1 MCIRINDYQTSS
13 RRHIIDKNI
22 IAGDIMIYLDNA
34 ATTFPKPKTVYQEVM
49 RAMTEYGANPGRG
62 SHSMAVEG
70 ARIIYETRE
79 LMAKLFNLDDP
90 MKVIFTFNATDGLNQ
105 GIKGVLDPGDHVITT
120 TMEHNSVLR
129 PIKEL
134 EKYGIENTIVQCES
148 DGSISV
154 DDIESAIKSS
164 TKLIVTTHVSNLT
177 GTIMPIGEIGQM
189 CKRRGILYLVDAA
202 QSAGVL
208 DIDVKRDNIDLL
220 AVPGHKGLLG
230 PQGTGA
236 LLINCDAEIKHL
248 KEGGTGSESSS
259 MIQPNFYPDKL
270 EAGTHNLLG
279 IAGLNAGLKYI
290 LNKGTKSIYSHE
302 KMILDIFIN
311 GIRENGRINI
321 YGPEDINNR
330 CGVVPINI
338 EDIDSSEV
346 AYSLDDKYGIAVRPG
361 LHCAPLAH
369 KTIGTEKI
377 GAVRFS
383 VGPFN
388 NKSDIMTAIKAL
400 NEISKN

>member
-1 MCIRINDYQTSS
+1 
-13 RRHIIDKNI
+13 
-22 IAGDIMIYLDNA
+22 MIYLDNA
-34 ATTFPKPKTVYQEVM
+34 ATTYPKPKSVYQNVM
-49 RAMTEYGANPGRG
+49 SAMTEYGANPGRG
-62 SHSMAVEG
+62 SHAMAIEG
-70 ARIIYETRE
+70 ARVIYETRE
-79 LMAKLFNLDDP
+79 LMAQLFNLDDP

-105 GIKGVLDPGDHVITT
+105 AIKGVLNPGDHVVTT
-120 TMEHNSVLR
+120 SMEHNSVLR
-129 PIKEL
+129 PVKEL
-134 EKYGIENTIVQCES
+134 EKYGIENTIVQCAS
-148 DGSISV
+148 DGSVNVADLEAALKIN
-154 DDIESAIKSS
+154 
-164 TKLIVTTHVSNLT
+164 TKLVVTTHVSNLT
-177 GTIMPIGEIGQM
+177 GTIMPVEEIGQM
-189 CKRRGILYLVDAA
+189 CRRRNVLYLLDAS

-208 DIDVKRDNIDLL
+208 DVDMKKYNIDLL

-236 LLINCDAEIKHL
+236 LLINCNDEIKQL

-270 EAGTHNLLG
+270 ESGTHNLPG

-290 LNKGTKSIYSHE
+290 LNQGTKSIYSHE
-302 KMILDIFIN
+302 KNLLDIFIN
-311 GIRENGRINI
+311 EMKRNAKIKI

-338 EDIDSSEV
+338 EGIDSSEV
-346 AYSLDDKYGIAVRPG
+346 AYKLDAEYGIAVRPG

-369 KTIGTEKI
+369 RTIGTDKI
-377 GAVRFS
+377 GAVRFG

-388 NKSDIMTAIKAL
+388 TKADILAAVSAL

>member
-1 MCIRINDYQTSS
+1 
-13 RRHIIDKNI
+13 
-22 IAGDIMIYLDNA
+22 MIYLDNA
-34 ATTFPKPKTVYQEVM
+34 ATTYPKPKSVYQGVM

-62 SHSMAVEG
+62 SHAMAIEG
-70 ARIIYETRE
+70 ARVIYETRE
-79 LMAKLFNLDDP
+79 LMAQLFNLDDP
-90 MKVIFTFNATDGLNQ
+90 MNVIFTFNATDGLNQ
-105 GIKGVLDPGDHVITT
+105 GIKGVLKSGDHVITT

-134 EKYGIENTIVQCES
+134 EKYGVENTIIQCAS
-148 DGSISV
+148 DGRVSV
-154 DDIESAIKSS
+154 DDIEAAVKSN
-164 TKLIVTTHVSNLT
+164 TRMVVTTHVSNLT
-177 GTIMPIGEIGQM
+177 GTIMPIEEIGQM
-189 CKRRGILYLVDAA
+189 CKRKNILYLVDGS

-208 DIDVKRDNIDLL
+208 EIDVKKYNIDLL

-236 LLINCDAEIKHL
+236 LLINCDAEIKQL

-259 MIQPNFYPDKL
+259 MMQPNFYPDKL
-270 EAGTHNLLG
+270 EAGTHNLPG

-302 KMILDIFIN
+302 KTLLDLFIKEMKKN
-311 GIRENGRINI
+311 AKIKI
-321 YGPEDINNR
+321 YGPDNINYR
-330 CGVVPINI
+330 IGVVPINI

-346 AYSLDDKYGIAVRPG
+346 AYKLDTEYGIAVRPG

-377 GAVRFS
+377 GAVRFG

-388 NKSDIMTAIKAL
+388 DKSDILAAVRAL
-400 NEISKN
+400 NEISGIK